1 MSNNIEM
8 VTYSLNVDKT
18 KIQEF
23 WDDYVGSDDWQED
36 SGGLPNNINWVENR
50 VFDTYEDAENYI
62 KECDEKIYY
71 NCMAVQYRDMPKDI
85 TSKAMGALKE
95 RLQKESDKLNEYTK
109 AHTVKAFK
117 ADFVGCAGCGSKLA
131 KVRLLSDKCP
141 LCGAD
146 LRGKTTL
153 KTLARYE
160 NNIQELNKKI
170 KEEEKK
176 LTIKY
181 ANKAEIRWLCKVEYY
196 T

>member
-1 MSNNIEM
+1 MSHNIKM
-8 VTYSLNVDKT
+8 VTYSQNVNKT
-18 KIQEF
+18 KVQEL
-23 WDDYVGSDDWQED
+23 WNDYVRSENWQEG
-36 SGGLPNNINWVENR
+36 SGGLPNNINWVENK

-62 KECDEKIYY
+62 KECDEKIWY
-71 NCMAVQYRDMPKDI
+71 NCMAVQYRDTPKDI

-131 KVRLLSDKCP
+131 KARLLSDKCP
-141 LCGAD
+141 LCRAD

-153 KTLARYE
+153 ETIARYE

-181 ANKAEIRWLCKVEYY
+181 ANKAEIRWLCKVEYH